1 MANSIQNLLLQAQT
15 AIDNALTDDE
25 VKGFLSVF
33 GYDDAAL
40 NAGKALLDEASQL
53 NLQQLKEY
61 GDQYT
66 ATQEFNAKW
75 GTAKADYT
83 RLTKIARVAVKNDAA
98 AYQKLGLSGP
108 RRQSFSGLSA
118 QMDPFYTNA
127 LADPSILAA
136 LGHFGITA
144 EKLNTGKANYD
155 AAKAASVT
163 QQNEK
168 GEAQQATLVRDQAVD
183 ALEDWLSDFIA
194 IARIALEEKPQ
205 LSEKLGISIRS

>member
-33 GYDDAAL
+33 GYDETAL
-40 NAGKALLDEASQL
+40 NSGKTLLDEAGRL
-53 NLQQLKEY
+53 NQQQLKEY
-61 GDQYT
+61 GDQYS
-66 ATQEFNAKW
+66 ATQEFSAKW
-75 GTAKADYT
+75 ETAKSDYT
-83 RLTKIARVAVKNDAA
+83 RFTKIARVAVKNDAA

-118 QMDPFYTNA
+118 QMDQFYTNA
-127 LADPSILAA
+127 LADPAILAA
-136 LGHFGITA
+136 IGRFGVTQD
-144 EKLNTGKANYD
+144 KLSAGKQNSD
-155 AAKAASVT
+155 AAKAASAA

-168 GEAQQATLVRDQAVD
+168 GEAQQATLARDQAVD
-183 ALEDWLSDFIA
+183 TLEDWLSDFTV

-205 LSEKLGISIRS
+205 LLEKLGILERS